1 MSYDIAENL
10 RDTLSSTESRTARL
24 EDSIENDAALSQDD
38 LNALSADL
46 YAAWDALLNQ
56 LWEVLQQILD
66 EDTMETLTLEERAW
80 IAEKEQAVKDA
91 AASYDDGS
99 VTALVCNMK
108 AADMTRERVYELME
122 YLE

>member
-1 MSYDIAENL
+1 
-10 RDTLSSTESRTARL
+10 
-24 EDSIENDAALSQDD
+24 
-38 LNALSADL
+38 
-46 YAAWDALLNQ
+46 
-56 LWEVLQQILD
+56 
-66 EDTMETLTLEERAW
+66 MEILTLEERAW

-91 AASYDDGS
+91 AASYDGGS